1 MEKRNIREI
10 LKEIEDVATIDIDI
24 ALSCF
29 YVMFDNGK
37 PFVGISVRFAE
48 IIASSWTNIDSGAS
62 VIKND
67 GEYVLVEGYVKD
79 KEKNS
84 TFSVQVSRK
93 ITDYKG
99 FPLPSEQIV
108 LATTTA
114 SSIAFRN
121 AVFKAIPAAIFTT
134 AVKNIKNFIMQNM
147 DGSAVLTTTTEFFY
161 AKGITEKQL
170 IQRLNKDSLS
180 DLKSDDL
187 FTLIGIKNAIEEG
200 STSIKNIFGS
210 DFNKKTHNKGSKFA
224 NMFDKDV
231 DEPADLKS
239 QVSKTFESDV
249 YVQND
254 TDGYFYR
261 EYDKKN
267 PKPKKDKF
275 PRPKG
280 RTPKG
285 KMWDGNIGKFVPIK
299 DMR

>member
-62 VIKND
+62 VVKND
-67 GEYVLVEGYVKD
+67 GEYVVVEGYVKD

-84 TFSVQVSRK
+84 TFAVQVSRK

-134 AVKNIKNFIMQNM
+134 SVKNIKNFIMENM
-147 DGSAVLTTTTEFFY
+147 DGSAILETTTDFFY
-161 AKGITEKQL
+161 AKGVTEGQL
-170 IQRLNKDSLS
+170 IERLNKNSLS

-187 FTLIGIKNAIEEG
+187 FTLIGLKNAIEEG
-200 STSIKNIFGS
+200 STSIKDVFGS
-210 DFNKKTHNKGSKFA
+210 KPKNKKVYKKGSKFA
-224 NMFDKDV
+224 NMFGGDDA
-231 DEPADLKS
+231 DDSTDLKS

-249 YVQND
+249 ED
-254 TDGYFYR
+254 TT
-261 EYDKKN
+261 EEPSEEPSEEIKE
-267 PKPKKDKF
+267 DKF

-285 KMWDGNIGKFVPIK
+285 KVWDGSIGEFVPVE
-299 DMR
+299 DMSA